1 MEDESKNNLN
11 DPERLTAIHD
21 NQTTNQNFQPKPCHL
36 AIALAGLTVFLS
48 FFGSSFFGRHTESV
62 AMYFFWPLYWFAQHF
77 YPRGGGAWWILFVIT
92 VFFIYAYLVWWLLIF
107 GLIKSSKHFRWTLV
121 MCALCAVGL
130 FLSLKSYRS
139 QVDWTSRGLNPN
151 RLGYK
156 PSVVLL
162 AGTVDYRFTDSETH
176 WVRAGTARF
185 EIRMCGYDRY
195 YEMLWT
201 GNSRTY
207 NTFAF
212 TRIALTNFY
221 GTWNR
226 SFAGSG
232 HHGRGGSSEGAY
244 TGLLPGR
251 RLWNG
256 NEFVGVT
263 DELTVTNKN
272 QSEIFAKFQQFG
284 SYKIPG
290 EIEFIEGDH
299 HELFVVRRVE
309 FLPQPNEEWFDL
321 VREKYFGNDQ
331 KLRGMDLGEPVW

>member
-1 MEDESKNNLN
+1 MEEKPQNNLN
-11 DPERLTAIHD
+11 DAEKS
-21 NQTTNQNFQPKPCHL
+21 QPIPDKQIFRFKPRFFALGL
-36 AIALAGLTVFLS
+36 AALTVFLP
-48 FFGSSFFGRHTESV
+48 FFAIRHSEIFV
-62 AMYFFWPLYWFAQHF
+62 MYFFWPVLWIVQHSIPHTF
-77 YPRGGGAWWILFVIT
+77 QPSGGWWILLMIIVG
-92 VFFIYAYLVWWLLIF
+92 FFYAFLVWWLVLF
-107 GLIKSSKHFRWTLV
+107 GLFKSSKHFKWSLV
-121 MCALCAVGL
+121 FCAL
-130 FLSLKSYRS
+130 LSLGFFYSLKTYKT
-139 QVDWTSRGLNPN
+139 QVDWTSRGLNPD
-151 RLGYK
+151 RTGYK

-162 AGTVDYRFTDSETH
+162 AGTVDYRFTDWETH
-176 WVRAGTARF
+176 WLRTGTATF
-185 EIRMCGYDRY
+185 EIRMRGYDSY

-201 GNSRTY
+201 GNSQTY

-263 DELTVTNKN
+263 GELSANNKN
-272 QSEIFAKFQQFG
+272 QSEIFSKLRQVG

-290 EIEFIEGDH
+290 EIEFDEGDH

-309 FLPQPNEEWFDL
+309 FLPQPSEEWFNL
-321 VREKYFGNDQ
+321 VREKYFGNDP
-331 KLRGMDLGEPVW
+331 KLRGMDLGEPIW